1 MRKLQLGAASVML
14 YAALMSGANAGGVD
28 LAALSDLRSGDMRK
42 LVVHAQPEESSAV
55 VFTKADGTEMSLA
68 DFEGKTI
75 LLNFW
80 ATWCAPCRKEM
91 PALNEAQKVLGGD
104 KFQVVAV
111 ATGRNDLG
119 AINAFFTEYGVENLE
134 VYLDPNSALG
144 RDMGIFGL
152 PITVVLDPSGKEIA
166 RMRGEADWA
175 SEEAFAI
182 LRAAIGGSKS

>member
-14 YAALMSGANAGGVD
+14 YAALMAGANAGGVD
-28 LAALSDLRSGDMRK
+28 PAALSDLRNGDMRK
-42 LVVHAQPEESSAV
+42 LVVHPQPEESSTV
-55 VFTKADGTEMSLA
+55 VFTTAGGAELSLA
-68 DFEGKTI
+68 DFKGKTV

-104 KFQVVAV
+104 DFKVVAV

-119 AINAFFTEYGVENLE
+119 AINAFFTEYGVDSLD
-134 VYLDPNSALG
+134 VYLDPSSALA

-152 PITVVLDPSGKEIA
+152 PITIILDTNGKEIA
-166 RMRGEADWA
+166 RLRGDADWA
-175 SEEAFAI
+175 SEDAFAV
-182 LRAAIGGSKS
+182 LRAAIGGSES